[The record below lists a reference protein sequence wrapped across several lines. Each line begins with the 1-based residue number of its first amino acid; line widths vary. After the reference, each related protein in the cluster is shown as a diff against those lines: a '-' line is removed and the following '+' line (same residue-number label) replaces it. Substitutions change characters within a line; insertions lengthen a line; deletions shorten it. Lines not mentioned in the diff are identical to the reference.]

1 MSDPSAISRL
11 SIPLVF
17 PEAPRWHDGT
27 LWFSEITERTIN
39 RLTPGGEREVVL
51 RLEDSPS
58 GLGFMPDG
66 SLLFVSMTQR
76 RLLRWDGGAPRL
88 HADLSG
94 VAEEYLNDMVV
105 DADGCAYVGVRSQKV
120 SPTVFHREPG
130 GPDCVILV
138 EPDGR
143 ASVAADEL
151 CAPNGTVISADG
163 RTVVLAETY
172 ARRLTTFDRGST
184 GEWLR
189 RRPLI
194 QFERTFPDGVCI
206 DAANAVWTGS
216 PYSSE
221 VVRVSEAGEVT
232 DRLAVTAAVACAL
245 GGDRRSTLF
254 VLAVDPRWLPTF
266 DPALGGPAPT
276 DPAPAGAIYAVD
288 VAVPGAG
295 WP

>member
-1 MSDPSAISRL
+1 MSETTAITRL
-11 SIPLVF
+11 PIPLVF
-17 PEAPRWHDGT
+17 PEGPRWHDGA

-39 RLTPGGEREVVL
+39 RLTPAGDREVVL

-66 SLLFVSMTQR
+66 SLLFVSMTR
-76 RLLRWDGGAPRL
+76 RQLLRWDGGSPRL

-94 VAEEYLNDMVV
+94 VAGEYLNDMVV
-105 DADGCAYVGVRSQKV
+105 DADGRAYVGVRSQKV
-120 SPTVFHREPG
+120 SPAVFHREPG
-130 GPDCVILV
+130 GPDCVVVV

-143 ASVAADEL
+143 ASVAAHQL

-163 RTVVLAETY
+163 HTVVLAETY
-172 ARRLTTFDRGST
+172 ARRLTVFDRAWS

-189 RRPLI
+189 RRRLI

-206 DAANAVWTGS
+206 DAENAVWVCS

-221 VVRVSEAGEVT
+221 VVRVSQAGEVT
-232 DRLAVTAAVACAL
+232 DRLAITGAVACAL
-245 GGDRRSTLF
+245 GGDHRRTLF

-266 DPALGGPAPT
+266 DPALGGPLPT
-276 DPAPAGAIYAVD
+276 DPGPAGAIYALD